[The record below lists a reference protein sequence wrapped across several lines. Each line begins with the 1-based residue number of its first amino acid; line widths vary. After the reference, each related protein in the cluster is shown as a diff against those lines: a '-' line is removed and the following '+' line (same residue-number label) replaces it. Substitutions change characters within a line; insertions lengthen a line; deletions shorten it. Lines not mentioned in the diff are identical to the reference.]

1 MDLVAALTCRKSAR
15 RGSPGDLFD
24 KKGSAETKRL
34 DVRLTRVRYQISMRG
49 RAATPI
55 LFLALLGFAGGIAA
69 SRARSTGQS
78 AAQDQ
83 PLSDEE
89 RARLLA
95 KGKALF
101 VERCARCHNERGE
114 KPLKTGPPL
123 NERGLSADVIA
134 RAVSGRLRDKTE
146 DERRAVTLYI
156 FSLMKTKDSES
167 SAPKP

>member
-1 MDLVAALTCRKSAR
+1 M
-15 RGSPGDLFD
+15 
-24 KKGSAETKRL
+24 
-34 DVRLTRVRYQISMRG
+34 
-49 RAATPI
+49 
-55 LFLALLGFAGGIAA
+55 LFLVLLGFVAGVGALY
-69 SRARSTGQS
+69 ARNTGQS

-95 KGKALF
+95 KGKAVF
-101 VERCARCHNERGE
+101 VERCASCHNERGD

-134 RAVSGRLRDKTE
+134 RAVSGRLRDKAE

-156 FSLMKTKDSES
+156 FSLMKTKDSEN
-167 SAPKP
+167 SAAKP

>member
-1 MDLVAALTCRKSAR
+1 
-15 RGSPGDLFD
+15 
-24 KKGSAETKRL
+24 
-34 DVRLTRVRYQISMRG
+34 MRG

-78 AAQDQ
+78 AAQDL

-123 NERGLSADVIA
+123 NERGLSADLIA

-167 SAPKP
+167 SAPKS

>member
-1 MDLVAALTCRKSAR
+1 
-15 RGSPGDLFD
+15 
-24 KKGSAETKRL
+24 
-34 DVRLTRVRYQISMRG
+34 MRG

-55 LFLALLGFAGGIAA
+55 LFVILLGFAAGIAA
-69 SRARSTGQS
+69 SRARNTGQS
-78 AAQDQ
+78 AAHDQ

-156 FSLMKTKDSES
+156 FSLMKTKDSEN